1 MMSVFM
7 GRFRKISGFGLQMND
22 SEGSGNI
29 RKSNIAT
36 CGYKGRTRDKL
47 KERLGSEK
55 MKK

>member
-1 MMSVFM
+1 MSVFM